1 MTEHEMDVRDRIAAR
16 HAYVLGRGLKHLP
29 AMLKAYRAAKGLTM
43 AQAAAQVGVARMTI
57 WRLENGKDVRMH
69 LLVAVLDW
77 MGRRA

>member
-1 MTEHEMDVRDRIAAR
+1 MTDHEMSRRVAAR

-43 AQAAAQVGVARMTI
+43 AQAAAQVGVSRMTI
-57 WRLENGKDVRMH
+57 WRIENDKDVRMH

-77 MGRRA
+77 MGRRG